1 FNKFRTSLPINIQ
14 HKSNLNKNFQ
24 QQFRK
29 ASTTSAPIALTNI
42 ETNWKTLPVEE
53 QAGHGSKVTI
63 GLGIIILIS
72 SVSYYLSRV
81 AVHDKPSTINK
92 EWEEATT
99 EKLIKQKADPISGI
113 ASEGYKGKASIGSP
127 LLGRVITWE
136 YGFVVPMSKDS
147 FMKANLF
154 DKDSNKLNV
163 RVPEIIVCAT
173 IYLWFQKIK
182 VEIKFCR
189 Y

>member
-1 FNKFRTSLPINIQ
+1 YY
-14 HKSNLNKNFQ
+14 
-24 QQFRK
+24 
-29 ASTTSAPIALTNI
+29 IAFGSHGPREPFL
-42 ETNWKTLPVEE
+42 K
-53 QAGHGSKVTI
+53 AGHGSKVTI

-154 DKDSNKLNV
+154 DKDSNKLN
-163 RVPEIIVCAT
+163 T
-173 IYLWFQKIK
+173 
-182 VEIKFCR
+182 
-189 Y
+189 

>member
-1 FNKFRTSLPINIQ
+1 MNGYFRSQYIEPIVTDVLQHTFNKFRTSLPINIQ

-53 QAGHGSKVTI
+53 Q
-63 GLGIIILIS
+63 
-72 SVSYYLSRV
+72 
-81 AVHDKPSTINK
+81 PSTINK

>member
-1 FNKFRTSLPINIQ
+1 YY
-14 HKSNLNKNFQ
+14 
-24 QQFRK
+24 
-29 ASTTSAPIALTNI
+29 IAFGSHGPREPFL
-42 ETNWKTLPVEE
+42 K
-53 QAGHGSKVTI
+53 AGHGSKVTI

-113 ASEGYKGKASIGSP
+113 ASEGYKGKVLSLVIIFNTVYDSISASIGSP

-154 DKDSNKLNV
+154 DKDSNKLN
-163 RVPEIIVCAT
+163 T
-173 IYLWFQKIK
+173 
-182 VEIKFCR
+182 
-189 Y
+189 